1 MSSRSRQFTYIWFL
15 ASFLLPPGLWL
26 TMCWH
31 SGLFNVSELLAI
43 AASPLLGGYVIAFVG
58 GATFLF
64 HRTMRKIGQYMEDP
78 EAGDLAATQR
88 RIALVPAF
96 ILATQFMYNAIG
108 PNAGLYGHA
117 FVDST
122 EWGLGWALGFTL
134 ILAYAV
140 PFLVLMVTSL
150 ERWTAE
156 VPLPKG
162 RPALGIT
169 TRLMTVV
176 LGAAVGVCLM
186 ICVYFL
192 IVVYKTP
199 SIDLIDLGLKGSVV
213 TLVGASAIALSVY
226 LLSRQLSDQ
235 LRETLDLAAAVSDG
249 HYDRRVDVAERGEVG
264 VLSANFNAMVEAID
278 VNMRKTAEAVE
289 REKQAVTE
297 RAEEERRRAQEQ
309 EAEMQASQT
318 KVIQI
323 LEVADRVAK
332 RDYSVDL
339 NVEGDDAVGQLA
351 AGLRR
356 FFQEKQQSEQ
366 RDAQKAEEERHQA
379 EELRAK
385 VDNLLGVV
393 NAAADGD
400 LTKHVEFDGQ
410 EAIDEL
416 AGGIDRMI
424 NDLGGIIAQVAE
436 NAIQFGEGSRV
447 IAESTQTL
455 AAGAQTQSATVEEMS
470 ASIEEL
476 ARSIETV
483 NQNADEAEKVARD
496 TNELAEKGGMA
507 VQKSVESMDLIK
519 TSSTQIGE
527 IIQVIAEIA
536 SQTNLLALNAA
547 IEAARAGE
555 HGMGFAVV
563 ADEVRKLAER
573 SNQAAGEISSLI
585 KESTERVAEGAL
597 LSEETGEALKEIL
610 QGASSTAERIGEI
623 AASTVEQAGNA
634 SEVSKAIHH
643 VTEVTEQTAAGSEEM
658 ASSSQELGAQAI
670 VLQDLVKRFKT
681 RAVGV

>member
-1 MSSRSRQFTYIWFL
+1 MASRSRRFTYIWFL

-26 TMCWH
+26 TTCWH
-31 SGLFNVSELLAI
+31 SGLFSVSELLAI
-43 AASPLLGGYVIAFVG
+43 AASPLLGAYVVIFVG
-58 GATFLF
+58 GAAFLF
-64 HRTMRKIGQYMEDP
+64 HRSMRKIGRYMENP

-88 RIALVPAF
+88 RIAMVPVSVLAMQF
-96 ILATQFMYNAIG
+96 IYNLIG
-108 PNAGLYGHA
+108 PTTGLYGHS
-117 FVDST
+117 FVNST
-122 EWGLGWALGFTL
+122 EWGLGWALGVAL
-134 ILAYAV
+134 IFAFAIA
-140 PFLVLMVTSL
+140 FLVLTVSSL
-150 ERWTAE
+150 ERWTVN

-162 RPALGIT
+162 RPAIGIT
-169 TRLMTVV
+169 ARLMTVV
-176 LGAAVGVCLM
+176 LGSAVGVCMM
-186 ICVYFL
+186 ICAYFM

-199 SIDLIDLGLKGSVV
+199 DVDLVALGSKGAVV
-213 TLVGASAIALSVY
+213 TLAGALVIALSVY
-226 LLSRQLSDQ
+226 LLSRQVSDQ
-235 LRETLDLAAAVSDG
+235 LRGTLDLAAAVGNG
-249 HYDRRVDVAERGEVG
+249 HYDRRVEVMERGEVG
-264 VLSANFNAMVEAID
+264 ALSASFNAMVEAID
-278 VNMRKTAEAVE
+278 ENMRKTAEAVE

-297 RAEEERRRAQEQ
+297 RAEEERRRAEEQ
-309 EAEMQASQT
+309 EAEMQETQN

-323 LEVADRVAK
+323 LEVADRVAQK
-332 RDYSVDL
+332 DYSVDL
-339 NVEGDDAVGQLA
+339 NVEGDDAMGQLA
-351 AGLRR
+351 AGLQS

-366 RDAQKAEEERHQA
+366 RDARKADEERQQA

-385 VDNLLGVV
+385 VDNLLGIV

-400 LTKHVEFDGQ
+400 LTKHVEFDGE

-416 AGGIDRMI
+416 ARGIDRMI

-455 AAGAQTQSATVEEMS
+455 AAGAQAQSATVEEMN

-476 ARSIETV
+476 ARSIQTV
-483 NQNADEAEKVARD
+483 NENAGQAEKVARD

-507 VQKSVESMDLIK
+507 VQESVQSMELIK

-573 SNQAAGEISSLI
+573 SNQAAGEISNLI

-597 LSEETGEALKEIL
+597 LSEETGEALKAIL
-610 QGASSTAERIGEI
+610 ESASTTARQIGEI
-623 AASTVEQAGNA
+623 ATSTVEQAGNA

-643 VTEVTEQTAAGSEEM
+643 VTEVTEQTAARSEEM
-658 ASSSQELGAQAI
+658 ASSSQQLGAQAI
-670 VLQDLVKRFKT
+670 VLQDLVRRFKT
-681 RAVGV
+681 RTVEV